1 VLGGRNTP
9 LPILFRTLKTSGA
22 DLPRNLKLAL
32 AYDGTDFAGWQVQPD
47 RVSVQGTLLSAFE
60 HLTGEKTLPQG
71 SGRTDAGVHALAQVA
86 TVTTNSPIPTDNLIR
101 ALNDIL
107 PRSIRILAAEEMPPE
122 FHARRSAVAKT
133 YRYHIYRGAICSPFQ
148 ARYVY
153 HHPYPLDESRMIQAA
168 ALVEGEHDF
177 TSFAAVDPEKRKE
190 APATDKE
197 KLETKTSLQTN
208 AGFATNQAEL
218 EANSA
223 RPEPSKAELDLDN
236 SRPET
241 NKAGLE
247 LDNAGLETNKAGLK
261 TNKADLEPNNVR
273 TIFLSQWQRHADEL
287 IYTVRGNG
295 FLHHMVRNLVGTF
308 LMVGKGSLSI
318 ADVKRILELRD
329 RSAAAATAPA
339 SGLFLVSVEY

>member
-1 VLGGRNTP
+1 L
-9 LPILFRTLKTSGA
+9 
-22 DLPRNLKLAL
+22 RNLKLTL
-32 AYDGTDFAGWQVQPD
+32 AYDGHDFAGWQVQPD
-47 RVSVQGTLLSAFE
+47 RLSVQGTLVSAFE

-71 SGRTDAGVHALAQVA
+71 SGRTDAGVHALAQIA
-86 TVTTNSPIPTDNLIR
+86 SVTTNSPIPVDNLVR

-107 PRSIRILAAEEMPPE
+107 PRSIRVLAAEEMPPE

-168 ALVEGEHDF
+168 ALVRGEHDF

-190 APATDKE
+190 ALAPDQE
-197 KLETKTSLQTN
+197 N
-208 AGFATNQAEL
+208 FAA
-218 EANSA
+218 
-223 RPEPSKAELDLDN
+223 
-236 SRPET
+236 
-241 NKAGLE
+241 
-247 LDNAGLETNKAGLK
+247 NAGLEPDDAELETNSTDREPKQAGSHKPGSKKLG
-261 TNKADLEPNNVR
+261 LEPNNVR
-273 TIFLSQWQRHADEL
+273 TIFQSQWQRHAEEL

-308 LMVGKGSLSI
+308 LMVGKGSLTV
-318 ADVKRILELRD
+318 ADVRRILELRD

>member
-1 VLGGRNTP
+1 M
-9 LPILFRTLKTSGA
+9 A
-22 DLPRNLKLAL
+22 RNLKLTL
-32 AYDGTDFAGWQVQPD
+32 AYDGHDFAGWQVQPD
-47 RVSVQGTLLSAFE
+47 RLSVQGTLVFAFE

-71 SGRTDAGVHALAQVA
+71 SGRTDAGVHALAQIA
-86 TVTTNSPIPTDNLIR
+86 TVTTNSPIPVDNLVR

-107 PRSIRILAAEEMPPE
+107 PRSIRVLAAEEMPPE

-190 APATDKE
+190 FLAADQETLAAT
-197 KLETKTSLQTN
+197 
-208 AGFATNQAEL
+208 EL
-218 EANSA
+218 EAN
-223 RPEPSKAELDLDN
+223 D
-236 SRPET
+236 
-241 NKAGLE
+241 
-247 LDNAGLETNKAGLK
+247 AGLETTSAEHQPNEPGPHKSGL
-261 TNKADLEPNNVR
+261 EINNVR
-273 TIFLSQWQRHADEL
+273 TIFHSQWQRHADEL

-308 LMVGKGSLSI
+308 LMVGKGSLTVQ
-318 ADVKRILELRD
+318 DVRRILELRD

>member
-1 VLGGRNTP
+1 L
-9 LPILFRTLKTSGA
+9 
-22 DLPRNLKLAL
+22 RNLKLTL
-32 AYDGTDFAGWQVQPD
+32 AYDGHDFAGWQVQPD
-47 RVSVQGTLLSAFE
+47 RLSVQGTLVSAFE

-71 SGRTDAGVHALAQVA
+71 SGRTDAGVHALAQIA
-86 TVTTNSPIPTDNLIR
+86 TVTTNSPIPVDNLIR

-122 FHARRSAVAKT
+122 FHARRSAIAKT

-168 ALVEGEHDF
+168 SLVEGEHDF

-190 APATDKE
+190 LLSADQ
-197 KLETKTSLQTN
+197 ETL
-208 AGFATNQAEL
+208 A
-218 EANSA
+218 AN
-223 RPEPSKAELDLDN
+223 
-236 SRPET
+236 
-241 NKAGLE
+241 AGLE
-247 LDNAGLETNKAGLK
+247 PDDAGLETNSA
-261 TNKADLEPNNVR
+261 EPQPDEPGSHKSRIEINNVR
-273 TIFLSQWQRHADEL
+273 TIFHSQWQRHADEL

-308 LMVGKGSLSI
+308 LMVGKGSLSV
-318 ADVKRILELRD
+318 ADVRRILELRD

>member
-1 VLGGRNTP
+1 L
-9 LPILFRTLKTSGA
+9 
-22 DLPRNLKLAL
+22 RNLKLTL
-32 AYDGTDFAGWQVQPD
+32 AYDGHDFAGWQVQPD
-47 RVSVQGTLLSAFE
+47 RLSVQGTLVSAFE

-71 SGRTDAGVHALAQVA
+71 SGRTDAGVHALAQIA
-86 TVTTNSPIPTDNLIR
+86 TVTTNSPIPVDNLVR

-107 PRSIRILAAEEMPPE
+107 PRSIRVLAAEEMPPE

-168 ALVEGEHDF
+168 ALVQGEHDF

-190 APATDKE
+190 VLAPDQVNFAA
-197 KLETKTSLQTN
+197 N
-208 AGFATNQAEL
+208 AG
-218 EANSA
+218 
-223 RPEPSKAELDLDN
+223 
-236 SRPET
+236 
-241 NKAGLE
+241 
-247 LDNAGLETNKAGLK
+247 
-261 TNKADLEPNNVR
+261 LEPNNVR
-273 TIFLSQWQRHADEL
+273 TIFHSQWQRHADEL

-308 LMVGKGSLSI
+308 LMVGKGSLTV
-318 ADVKRILELRD
+318 ADVRRILELRD